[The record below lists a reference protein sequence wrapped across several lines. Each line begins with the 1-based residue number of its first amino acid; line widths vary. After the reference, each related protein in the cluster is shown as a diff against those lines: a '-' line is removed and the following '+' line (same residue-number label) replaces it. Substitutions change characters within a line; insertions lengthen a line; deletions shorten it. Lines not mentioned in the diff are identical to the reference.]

1 MSKHYDENKVI
12 NMLAKQ
18 GIKTTWSY
26 GTNCIIL
33 HKDRTIGI
41 HTWGKIDYLTNHC
54 GYHIIWKDSVISQE
68 EDNPRNERKRR
79 KDNSE
84 MKHKKNFHKMNM

>member
-1 MSKHYDENKVI
+1 MSKHYDENKVV

-33 HKDRTIGI
+33 HKGRTIGI

-54 GYHIIWKDSVISQE
+54 GYHIIWKEAIIPQE
-68 EDNPRNERKRR
+68 DDARNERKRR
-79 KDNSE
+79 KDSE